1 MKAPAP
7 LTVLVVDDEPR
18 SLETLR
24 RTLEEDFTVFT
35 AQSAEEG
42 ETIMAREFVHIVLSD
57 QRMPGTQGVE
67 FLRRVRSQ
75 WPDTVR
81 LILSGYTDA
90 EDIIAG
96 INHAGIWQYLLKP
109 WHPEQ
114 LLLTLKSAA
123 DLWRLQQENQRLS
136 LDLRD
141 DPEQLVQRVAHRRG
155 KLKARSGFDRL
166 ARAADSP
173 LNAVC
178 ELAQKIA
185 GHELSVLITGE
196 SGTGKEL
203 LARAIHFCSDRAERA
218 FVVENCGALP
228 DTLLEAELFGHKK
241 GAFTGA
247 HEDRIGLF
255 QQADGGTLFLDEIGD
270 TSPAFQVKLLRALQ
284 EGEIR
289 PVGSPRTVPV
299 NVRIIAATNRDL
311 EADVAS
317 GRFRRDLY
325 YRIAG
330 IGLHMPSLRERPQ
343 DIPLIVGGLLKES
356 ATAGRRFSDA
366 ALKALLAHRWPGN
379 VRELQNEVMRAQAL
393 AEGDLLGESLLS
405 PRLRVAGAMAGS
417 SLGAEGE
424 GGTLKDQL
432 DRLEGQVIVRAME
445 RHKGNKTRVAEEL
458 GLTRVGLRM
467 KLARLGLADGGEAE

>member
-1 MKAPAP
+1 VDAPRHLARHRDLGWSVPEWAAPAP

-123 DLWRLQQENQRLS
+123 DLWRLCNRKTS
-136 LDLRD
+136 AFRWICATIRNSWS
-141 DPEQLVQRVAHRRG
+141 QRVAHRRG

-405 PRLRVAGAMAGS
+405 PRLRRGRGHGRQS

-424 GGTLKDQL
+424 GGTLQ
-432 DRLEGQVIVRAME
+432 RPA
-445 RHKGNKTRVAEEL
+445 
-458 GLTRVGLRM
+458 
-467 KLARLGLADGGEAE
+467 